1 MDSFRLSP
9 TIGPII
15 QDLFQHLG
23 HASTEEAEPILYRL
37 QQPQRK
43 RRAPCLRL
51 QLADRAGHHTPL
63 ASGRGSP
70 PPRLLRLGPSG
81 SPPAHSASAPRLLPC
96 LRPCFRA
103 RAGCRTSSTSLLYLW
118 VATCTST
125 SPPPPLP
132 STSSAAGRAGC
143 ETRWPGG
150 RRPPPRR
157 APVRRWSVGES
168 DAYLRS
174 ERRATQNG
182 WCLWAICWRVYLVGK
197 TLCKTYFWVW
207 VTLCISCWRQ
217 P

>member
-1 MDSFRLSP
+1 MYESPTQNPLSP
-9 TIGPII
+9 TEDAFLRPPHSPR
-15 QDLFQHLG
+15 LRTRLT
-23 HASTEEAEPILYRL
+23 ASMPAP
-37 QQPQRK
+37 PWAPAA
-43 RRAPCLRL
+43 RRPP
-51 QLADRAGHHTPL
+51 TPPRP
-63 ASGRGSP
+63 RGSFP
-70 PPRLLRLGPSG
+70 ACGP
-81 SPPAHSASAPRLLPC
+81 AS
-96 LRPCFRA
+96 A

-132 STSSAAGRAGC
+132 STSSAVGQAGC

-182 WCLWAICWRVYLVGK
+182 WCLWVICWRVYLVGK

-207 VTLCISCWRQ
+207 VTISCWRQ